1 MFKISNNDF
10 KILQKYKTFLFS
22 LDNLLEGIPRKDM
35 FFKDKIREISFD
47 LLNNIFLF
55 SYANSSLDDYKTII
69 KSDIAML
76 DFMFER
82 LLSKRYINDTMAYK
96 LGNQLVEINKM
107 VTGWLNTRESKSL

>member
-47 LLNNIFLF
+47 LLNNIFLC
-55 SYANSSLDDYKTII
+55 SYATGSLDDYKVVI

-76 DFMFER
+76 A
-82 LLSKRYINDTMAYK
+82 KRYINDTMAYK

-107 VTGWLNTRESKSL
+107 VTGWLNTRDSKSL